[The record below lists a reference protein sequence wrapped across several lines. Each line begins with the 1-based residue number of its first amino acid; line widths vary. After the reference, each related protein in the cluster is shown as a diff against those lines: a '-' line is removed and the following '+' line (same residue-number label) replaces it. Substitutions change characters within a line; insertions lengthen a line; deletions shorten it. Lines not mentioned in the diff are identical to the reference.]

1 MQVCQLGI
9 CSGRISPDP
18 LGPRV
23 AHGDSDQPREPVTGR
38 DCDTPP
44 MAVEVPISHAFRVT
58 PTSTLGVA
66 SAGGAGRSVAR
77 MTFRSRLP
85 LERTVAGPRLS
96 STPAWAESLT

>member
-1 MQVCQLGI
+1 MRVCHLGI

-66 SAGGAGRSVAR
+66 SAVGAGCFDAR
-77 MTFRSRLP
+77 MTLSSKLA
-85 LERTVAGPRLS
+85 LERTVAGQRLS